1 MGQVSRA
8 QNHLRFDQIKGKIKE
23 TKGFW
28 KVQKW
33 LIIQNA
39 LVDPRSAASIA
50 THVGVS
56 VSTVHKTISN
66 YNRFGPDSIEKQTKG
81 GRRRSYM
88 SLQEEEKFLEPFI
101 EQASKGEITTIA
113 EIKKALCEKIEKPV
127 HKTTIYRL
135 LKRHGWK
142 KLMPRPRHEKAQQ
155 EQQETFKKTSRRI

>member
-1 MGQVSRA
+1 MRKVSRA
-8 QNHLRFDQIKGKIKE
+8 KNHLRVDEIKEKIKE

-39 LVDPRSAASIA
+39 LVDPRSATSIA

-88 SLQEEEKFLEPFI
+88 SVQEEKKFLAPFI
-101 EQASKGEITTIA
+101 KQASKGEITTIA
-113 EIKKALCEKIEKPV
+113 QIQKAFCEKIKKPV

-155 EQQETFKKTSRRI
+155 QQQDTFKKTSRRI

>member
-1 MGQVSRA
+1 MGKVSKA
-8 QNHLRFDQIKGKIKE
+8 KGYLTLEQIKGKIKE

-39 LVDPRSAASIA
+39 VVDPRIAESIA
-50 THVGVS
+50 IHVGVS
-56 VSTVHKTISN
+56 VPTVHKTLAN
-66 YNRFGPDSIEKQTKG
+66 YNRFGPESIEKQTKG

-88 SLQEEEKFLEPFI
+88 SFKEEKEFLEPFI
-101 EQASKGEITTIA
+101 ERASKGEIATIN
-113 EIKKALCEKIEKPV
+113 EIKEAFYQTVGKPV

-142 KLMPRPRHEKAQQ
+142 KLMPRPRHEKASK
-155 EQQETFKKTSRRI
+155 EQQETFKKTSNCI